1 MSDSPS
7 PRVRWIVPVV
17 KPQRIEYKPLP
28 VRSLLREIKN
38 TASLMLDLAY
48 YSVLYADK
56 MMAYRVMKLENE
68 IDAKWALTV
77 MQTMMA
83 ARTPEDSE
91 SLLSIVR
98 IANSLDDVS
107 DAAGDIA
114 YIAIEMYEGLRA
126 LAPAILGSEEWVAR
140 VRVNRPASPLTV
152 GQVSSYPRHADVV
165 AIVRNQSVI
174 IDPPLDQEI
183 RPGDELILR
192 GTEEALKIIAD
203 ELGDH
208 IEVSTI
214 PMEALDPASR
224 EVLSRASW
232 MKNIADIALDLA
244 FHSVVYNDK
253 ESALE
258 VVELE
263 EQVDT
268 RYLSL
273 MRGLGQAQGL
283 SPNEKIALT
292 IMFTSLEK
300 ITDAAAQMASL
311 VLSDVPIPEIV
322 QMVEE
327 ESNEIIVKAQVGAPL
342 HEKTLEDARLDDVG
356 AHVVAVKTRGGQWI
370 PLPPPHT
377 LLQEGDVILLKLYTE
392 KDESLL
398 KALEKRGLT
407 LIE

>member
-1 MSDSPS
+1 ME
-7 PRVRWIVPVV
+7 RLPVI

-38 TASLMLDLAY
+38 TVSLTLDLAY

-98 IANSLDDVS
+98 IANALDDVS

-140 VRVNRPASPLTV
+140 VKVRKPNNPLTV
-152 GQVSSYPRHADVV
+152 AQVSSYPRHADVV
-165 AIVRNQSVI
+165 AIVRNQTVI

-192 GTEEALKIIAD
+192 GTEEALRLIAE
-203 ELGDH
+203 ELGD
-208 IEVSTI
+208 TI
-214 PMEALDPASR
+214 QVPSLSMEGLDEASR
-224 EVLSRASW
+224 KSLGRASW
-232 MKNIADIALDLA
+232 MKNMADVALDLA

-253 ESALE
+253 GSALE
-258 VVELE
+258 VLELE
-263 EQVDT
+263 EEADSK
-268 RYLSL
+268 YLSL
-273 MRGLGQAQGL
+273 MKLLSQAQSL
-283 SPNEKIALT
+283 TANEKIALT
-292 IMFTSLEK
+292 VMFTSLEK

-311 VLSDVPIPEIV
+311 VLSEIPIPEIV

-327 ESNEIIVKAQVGAPL
+327 ESNEVIVKTLVEEGL
-342 HEKTLEDARLDDVG
+342 DGKTIEEAKLDDIG
-356 AHVVAVKTRGGQWI
+356 AHVVAVKTREGNWI
-370 PLPPPHT
+370 PLPPPNTVLHR
-377 LLQEGDVILLKLYTE
+377 GDMVLLKLYTE
-392 KDESLL
+392 RDESLMQ
-398 KALEKRGLT
+398 ALEERGLQI
-407 LIE
+407 LE